1 VSLWKKL
8 TPLLELNGKRKR
20 AKLNKKHRA
29 HSCDHESDEEEWL
42 THTHTHLYRR
52 THTQVFVLDMCN
64 TLTALNQTLPT
75 DYFPMCEFTQTCGGL
90 RGVEMN
96 CVYVCV
102 CVSGELHDWHSS

>member
-1 VSLWKKL
+1 
-8 TPLLELNGKRKR
+8 LELNGKRKR

-29 HSCDHESDEEEWL
+29 HSCDHESDEEERL
-42 THTHTHLYRR
+42 THTHTS
-52 THTQVFVLDMCN
+52 TDVHTQVFVLDMCN

-96 CVYVCV
+96 CVYVCLES
-102 CVSGELHDWHSS
+102 CMTGIPLNHTEAHSEKVKETEK